1 MPDPPP
7 WRVCLGS
14 RSPET
19 FDFGRRIGGPWKV
32 GSRFVNMGRMLRLER
47 IQAEPIW
54 EIPVKH
60 GYNGYMSA
68 QYEGKEDAM
77 TGVPKLIGKIKVLC
91 RKYSSA

>member
-1 MPDPPP
+1 
-7 WRVCLGS
+7 
-14 RSPET
+14 
-19 FDFGRRIGGPWKV
+19 
-32 GSRFVNMGRMLRLER
+32 MLRLER